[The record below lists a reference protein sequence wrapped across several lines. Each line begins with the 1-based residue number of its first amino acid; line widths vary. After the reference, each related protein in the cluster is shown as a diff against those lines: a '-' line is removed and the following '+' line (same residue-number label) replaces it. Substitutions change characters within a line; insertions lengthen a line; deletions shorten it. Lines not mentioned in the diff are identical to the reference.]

1 MASFTFGVCPLLTE
15 LEKSELEHTR
25 VALDTQREEISRLNG
40 LLHKLLGINPD
51 LTQLQT
57 GLVELN
63 RRVQTDSTGD
73 GHLHNADPLRR
84 AQSMH
89 AGLAASFS
97 DQRNM
102 SRPLTPLTG
111 LTTRAMSGQLFCNVP
126 EHHYLEDCMEQL
138 RQKTEHLEGLQIE
151 QQKKLRQTV
160 KWKKKLEKQ
169 LETFRFC
176 NYSE

>member
-1 MASFTFGVCPLLTE
+1 E

-25 VALDTQREEISRLNG
+25 VTLDTQREEISRLNG
-40 LLHKLLGINPD
+40 LLHKLLGINPAEANLAD

-63 RRVQTDSTGD
+63 RRVQTDSTG
-73 GHLHNADPLRR
+73 GGQPSNLDPLRR

-89 AGLAASFS
+89 TGLAASFG
-97 DQRNM
+97 DPLTM

-111 LTTRAMSGQLFCNVP
+111 LTTRVMSGQLFCNVP

-138 RQKTEHLEGLQIE
+138 RQKTEHLEGIQTE
-151 QQKKLRQTV
+151 QQ
-160 KWKKKLEKQ
+160 
-169 LETFRFC
+169 
-176 NYSE
+176 